1 MEKTGNLLDYRK
13 VALME
18 YKDQKKLLEEKLES
32 GPVRTFNNRF
42 LTVYYDKDISYTD
55 IPELECF
62 EVYNT
67 SNDDYEP
74 IGILAAGQVQSF
86 DSVIGKRLEDM
97 TLEMQVAQMSNW

>member
-1 MEKTGNLLDYRK
+1 MRNTKNLLDYRK

-32 GPVRTFNNRF
+32 NPFRSFNKRIF
-42 LTVYYDKDISYTD
+42 TKYSDKETSYVD

-67 SNDDYEP
+67 SDDNMEP
-74 IGILAAGQVQSF
+74 ICILAEGQVQSY
-86 DSVIGKRLEDM
+86 DSAIGKRLEDM
-97 TLEMQVAQMSNW
+97 VLEMQLAQMSNW